1 MTDGEVLRMPYM
13 VTAASGIR
21 GYTEGELLREEDER
35 LATLYPRDVMEIT
48 EADAQRLAGI
58 DAGSPQEL
66 QRARA
71 AIAREIVAAQGPREA
86 RPAEGPVAV
95 ASRQSPVASDGDG
108 GDGDDENNDGDGNGR
123 AGT

>member
-1 MTDGEVLRMPYM
+1 MPHM

-71 AIAREIVAAQGPREA
+71 EMAREIVAAQGPREA
-86 RPAEGPVAV
+86 RPAEGPVTAPLPG
-95 ASRQSPVASDGDG
+95 ARPAGGHSAPPPQTAKQSDAA
-108 GDGDDENNDGDGNGR
+108 DDAAR
-123 AGT
+123 AGEGPD